1 MKNFLARR
9 MQVLFSVLGQFWRQP
24 LTTLPTLAV
33 LGIALALPAGLYA
46 ALANIERLS
55 AGWERGTQIS
65 LFLKH
70 EVTAARA
77 LRLAQEIRAL
87 PGVVTVDF
95 ISRDAALQEFKKH
108 SGFGPALQMLGGNPL
123 PAVLVVRPET
133 SSSAIAIETLR
144 ARLSGLPG
152 IDLAEVDHLWLKR
165 LALLLELFERLAWI
179 LSALFAAAV
188 LLIIGNTIR
197 LAVVNRRTE
206 IEVVELVGG
215 TPAFIRR
222 PFVYQGAIQGALGGL
237 LAWILIEGGLA
248 ALSGP
253 TSELAELYDSR
264 FVLAG
269 LEPLQGLLLVLIG
282 ALLGWLGSR
291 LAVGWQ
297 LRQPL
302 LR

>member
-1 MKNFLARR
+1 MKNFFARR
-9 MQVLFSVLGQFWRQP
+9 MQVLLSVLGQLWRQP

-55 AGWERGTQIS
+55 AGWERGTQLS

-77 LRLAQEIRAL
+77 LRLAQEIRAI

-95 ISRDAALQEFKKH
+95 ISRDAALQEFRKH
-108 SGFGPALQMLGGNPL
+108 SGFGPALQLLGSNPL

-133 SSSAIAIETLR
+133 ASSAMAVEALR
-144 ARLSGLPG
+144 ARLAGLPG

-165 LALLLELFERLAWI
+165 LTLLLEIFERLAWM
-179 LSALFAAAV
+179 LAALFAAAV
-188 LLIIGNTIR
+188 LLIVGNTIR
-197 LAVVNRRTE
+197 LAVANRRTE

-222 PFVYQGAIQGALGGL
+222 PFVYQGAVQGALGGL
-237 LAWILIEGGLA
+237 LAWILIEGGLV

-253 TSELAELYDSR
+253 ASELAGLYGSR
-264 FVLAG
+264 FTLTG
-269 LEPLQGLLLVLIG
+269 LETPEGLLLVLIG